1 MTIIEE
7 IIKSYNPK
15 TNDEAKYVLRELLQQ
30 IVLIGLSRSDFFKYA
45 SFYGGTALRIF
56 YGLNRYSEDLDF
68 SLNSKDELF
77 SFTPFIEKIKTNI
90 ENAFAKINTYQ
101 TFLSINL
108 NKTILGLIHKDE
120 VIKVKFK
127 IDCNPA
133 LGFNTESKWLDIPEF
148 APVTVLN
155 LPGLFAGKIHAVLC
169 RNYKNNVKGRDYYD
183 FLFYIQRN
191 VKPNLEYLK
200 NKLIDSGKITLNTN
214 FNIYYLKE
222 MLKERIE
229 NVNFID
235 VKNDASKFLLKKE
248 DLSFYSKDLFFQMID
263 KL

>member
-1 MTIIEE
+1 MSQIIDTLTTIKLNVTSKGNLDLKKINLAYQE
-7 IIKSYNPK
+7 IN
-15 TNDEAKYVLRELLQQ
+15 
-30 IVLIGLSRSDFFKYA
+30 
-45 SFYGGTALRIF
+45 
-56 YGLNRYSEDLDF
+56 F
-68 SLNSKDELF
+68 SLNSKDKLF
-77 SFTPFIEKIKTNI
+77 SFTPFIEKIKEVALSYDLNLENSQKDKKIKTNI
-90 ENAFAKINTYQ
+90 ESAFAKINTYQ

-148 APVTVLN
+148 APVTVLD
-155 LPGLFAGKIHAVLC
+155 LPSLFAGKIHAVLC

-200 NKLIDSGKITLNTN
+200 TNSLIVEKKLQTLTL
-214 FNIYYLKE
+214 I
-222 MLKERIE
+222 
-229 NVNFID
+229 FI
-235 VKNDASKFLLKKE
+235 
-248 DLSFYSKDLFFQMID
+248 I
-263 KL
+263 

>member
-1 MTIIEE
+1 MSQIIDTLTTIKLNVTSKGNLDFKKINLAYQE
-7 IIKSYNPK
+7 IN
-15 TNDEAKYVLRELLQQ
+15 
-30 IVLIGLSRSDFFKYA
+30 
-45 SFYGGTALRIF
+45 
-56 YGLNRYSEDLDF
+56 F

-77 SFTPFIEKIKTNI
+77 SFTPFIEKIKEVALSYDLNLENSQKDKKIKTNI
-90 ENAFAKINTYQ
+90 ESAFAKINTYQ

-127 IDCNPA
+127 IVCNPA

-148 APVTVLN
+148 APVTVLD
-155 LPGLFAGKIHAVLC
+155 LPSLFAGKIHAVLC
-169 RNYKNNVKGRDYYD
+169 RKYKNNVKGRDYYD

-200 NKLIDSGKITLNTN
+200 NKLIDSGKITPNTN